1 MSPGPGPTRKL
12 MRPRGRRAGDPDAA
26 ARQGSLREHNLT
38 LVLRHII
45 EAPAPPSR
53 ADVAAATGLTRAT
66 VSVLVERLFQ
76 AELIRELEPTMPQRV
91 GRPAIPLAPA
101 SGTIAAIGLEVNV
114 DYLGACALDLSGDRL
129 AERVIAGDFRNS
141 DPRKVLAR
149 VAALAAE
156 VVTELQDQGIRL
168 VGACL
173 ALPGLVD
180 SRRGPLRNAPNL
192 GWRDLDVGAILGGHA
207 VFGTL
212 PLRVANE
219 ANLAARAEASA
230 DGQSKTFVYVS
241 GDIGIGAG
249 IVLNGEV
256 YRGRHGWSGEIG
268 HTVVD
273 PSGPQCSCGATGCL
287 ERYAGK
293 DALMLEAGLSP
304 EQPIGVLVEAA
315 ERGDERALRS
325 ITDAGRALGVALAN
339 LVNLV
344 DVDQIVLGGI
354 YAPLEPYLFDAVVA
368 QLRVRVLSAPWA
380 TVTVRAAKV
389 GAGAAMVGGAQ
400 AVLRRLIADP
410 ASWVDR
416 GRAPAAT

>member
-1 MSPGPGPTRKL
+1 MSTGPGPTRKL
-12 MRPRGRRAGDPDAA
+12 VRARGRRSGDPDAA

-45 EAPAPPSR
+45 EAPTPPSR

-66 VSVLVERLFQ
+66 VSALVDRLFQ
-76 AELIRELEPTMPQRV
+76 AQLIRELEPTMPQRV
-91 GRPAIPLAPA
+91 GRPAIPLAAA

-114 DYLGACALDLSGDRL
+114 DYLGACALDLTGARL

-141 DPRKVLAR
+141 DPREVLAQ

-156 VVTELQDQGIRL
+156 VVADLQGEGIRI

-180 SRRGPLRNAPNL
+180 SRLGPLRNAPNL
-192 GWRDLDVGAILGGHA
+192 GWRDLDVGAILSSHA
-207 VFGTL
+207 VFETL

-219 ANLAARAEASA
+219 ANLASRAEASA
-230 DGQSKTFVYVS
+230 DGHRKTFVYVS

-273 PSGPQCSCGATGCL
+273 PSGPLCSCGATGCL

-293 DALMLEAGLSP
+293 DALMLGAGLSP
-304 EQPIGVLVEAA
+304 DQPIEVLVEAA
-315 ERGDERALRS
+315 ERGDEDALRS
-325 ITDAGRALGVALAN
+325 IADAGRALGLALSN
-339 LVNLV
+339 FVNLV
-344 DVDQIVLGGI
+344 DVDHVVLGGI
-354 YAPLEPYLFDAVVA
+354 YAPLEPYLFDAVVE
-368 QLRVRVLSAPWA
+368 QLRARVLSAPWA

-389 GAGAAMVGGAQ
+389 GARAAMVGGAQ
-400 AVLRRLIADP
+400 TVLRRLIADP
-410 ASWVDR
+410 ASWVAGGD
-416 GRAPAAT
+416 

>member
-1 MSPGPGPTRKL
+1 MSTGPSPAR
-12 MRPRGRRAGDPDAA
+12 RPARSGGKRAGDRSA
-26 ARQGSLREHNLT
+26 ARQASLRVHNLT
-38 LVLRHII
+38 LVLRHIL
-45 EAPAPPSR
+45 EATSPPSR
-53 ADVAAATGLTRAT
+53 ADIATATGLTRAT
-66 VSVLVERLFQ
+66 VSVLVDRLLR
-76 AELIRELEPTMPQRV
+76 AELIRELEPLTQQRA

-101 SGTIAAIGLEVNV
+101 SGTIAAIGIEVNV
-114 DYLGACALDLSGDRL
+114 DYLGGCALDLAGEQV
-129 AERVIAGDFRNS
+129 AERIVTGDFRNS
-141 DPRKVLAR
+141 DPRLVLAR

-156 VVTELQDQGIRL
+156 VMTDLQNDGIRV

-180 SRRGPLRNAPNL
+180 SRSGPLRHAPNL
-192 GWRDLDVGAILGGHA
+192 GWRDLDVGLMLREHA
-207 VFGTL
+207 VFRGL
-212 PLRVANE
+212 PVRLANE
-219 ANLAARAEASA
+219 ANLAARAEATA
-230 DGQSKTFVYVS
+230 DGETDTFLYVS
-241 GDIGIGAG
+241 GDTGIGAG

-273 PSGPQCSCGATGCL
+273 PSGPLCSCGATGCL

-293 DALMLEAGLSP
+293 DVLMLEAGLSP
-304 EQPIGVLVEAA
+304 DQPIGVLVEAA

-368 QLRVRVLSAPWA
+368 QLRARVLSAPWA

-400 AVLRRLIADP
+400 AVLRRLIEDP
-410 ASWVDR
+410 ASWVA
-416 GRAPAAT
+416 GSA

>member
-1 MSPGPGPTRKL
+1 MSTGPSPAR
-12 MRPRGRRAGDPDAA
+12 RPARSGGKRAGDRSA
-26 ARQGSLREHNLT
+26 ARQASLRVHNLT
-38 LVLRHII
+38 LVLRHIL
-45 EAPAPPSR
+45 EATSPPSR
-53 ADVAAATGLTRAT
+53 ADIATATGLTRAT
-66 VSVLVERLFQ
+66 VSVLVGRLLR
-76 AELIRELEPTMPQRV
+76 AELIRELEPLTQQRA

-101 SGTIAAIGLEVNV
+101 SGTIAAIGIEVNV
-114 DYLGACALDLSGDRL
+114 DYLGGCALDLAGEQV
-129 AERVIAGDFRNS
+129 AERIVTGDFRNS
-141 DPRKVLAR
+141 DPRLVLAR

-156 VVTELQDQGIRL
+156 VMTDLQNDGIRV

-180 SRRGPLRNAPNL
+180 SRSGPLRHAPNL
-192 GWRDLDVGAILGGHA
+192 GWRDLDVGLMLREHA
-207 VFGTL
+207 VFRGL
-212 PLRVANE
+212 PVRLANE
-219 ANLAARAEASA
+219 ANLAARAEATA
-230 DGQSKTFVYVS
+230 DGETDTFLYVS
-241 GDIGIGAG
+241 GDTGIGAG

-273 PSGPQCSCGATGCL
+273 PSGPLCSCGATGCL

-293 DALMLEAGLSP
+293 DVLMLEAGLSP
-304 EQPIGVLVEAA
+304 DQPIGVLVEAA

-368 QLRVRVLSAPWA
+368 QLRARVLSAPWA

-410 ASWVDR
+410 ASWVAR
-416 GRAPAAT
+416 GD

>member
-1 MSPGPGPTRKL
+1 MSPGLGPTRKL
-12 MRPRGRRAGDPDAA
+12 VRPRGRRAGDPDAA
-26 ARQGSLREHNLT
+26 ARQGSVREHNLT
-38 LVLRHII
+38 LVLRQII
-45 EAPAPPSR
+45 EAPVPPSR

-76 AELIRELEPTMPQRV
+76 AELIRELEPATPQRV

-114 DYLGACALDLSGDRL
+114 DYLGACALDLSGERL
-129 AERVIAGDFRNS
+129 AERVIAGHFRNG
-141 DPRKVLAR
+141 DPLEVLAR

-156 VVTELQDQGIRL
+156 VVTQLQGQGIRL

-192 GWRDLDVGAILGGHA
+192 GWRDLDVGAILRAHA
-207 VFGTL
+207 VFDTL

-219 ANLAARAEASA
+219 ANLAARAEASF
-230 DGQSKTFVYVS
+230 DGQIRTFVYVS

-273 PSGPQCSCGATGCL
+273 PSGPLCSCGATGCL

-293 DALMLEAGLSP
+293 DVLMLEAGLSP
-304 EQPIGVLVEAA
+304 DQPIGVLVEAA

-368 QLRVRVLSAPWA
+368 QLRARVLSAPWA

-400 AVLRRLIADP
+400 AVLRRLIEDP
-410 ASWVDR
+410 ASWVA
-416 GRAPAAT
+416 GSA

>member
-1 MSPGPGPTRKL
+1 MSPGLGPTRKL
-12 MRPRGRRAGDPDAA
+12 VRPRGRRAGDPDAA
-26 ARQGSLREHNLT
+26 ARQGSVREHNLT

-45 EAPAPPSR
+45 EAPVPPSR

-76 AELIRELEPTMPQRV
+76 AELIRELEPTTPQRV

-114 DYLGACALDLSGDRL
+114 DYLGACALDLSGERL
-129 AERVIAGDFRNS
+129 AERVIAGQFRNG
-141 DPRKVLAR
+141 DPLEVLAR

-156 VVTELQDQGIRL
+156 VVTQLQGRGIRL

-192 GWRDLDVGAILGGHA
+192 GWRDLDVGAILRAHA
-207 VFGTL
+207 VFDTL

-219 ANLAARAEASA
+219 ANLAARAEASF
-230 DGQSKTFVYVS
+230 DGQIRTFVYVS

-249 IVLNGEV
+249 IVVNGEV

-273 PSGPQCSCGATGCL
+273 PSGPLCSCGATGCL

-304 EQPIGVLVEAA
+304 DQPIGVLVEAA

-368 QLRVRVLSAPWA
+368 QLRARVLSAPWA

-389 GAGAAMVGGAQ
+389 GAGPAMVGGAQ
-400 AVLRRLIADP
+400 AVLRRLIEDP
-410 ASWVDR
+410 TSWVAGGD
-416 GRAPAAT
+416 

>member
-1 MSPGPGPTRKL
+1 MSPGLGPTRKL
-12 MRPRGRRAGDPDAA
+12 VRPRGRRAGDPDAA
-26 ARQGSLREHNLT
+26 ARQGSVREHNLT
-38 LVLRHII
+38 LVLRQII
-45 EAPAPPSR
+45 EAPVPPSR

-76 AELIRELEPTMPQRV
+76 AELIRELEPTTPQRV

-114 DYLGACALDLSGDRL
+114 DYLGACALDLSGERL
-129 AERVIAGDFRNS
+129 AERVIAGHFRNG
-141 DPRKVLAR
+141 DPLEVLAR

-156 VVTELQDQGIRL
+156 VVTQLQGQGIRL

-192 GWRDLDVGAILGGHA
+192 GWRDLDVGAILRAHA
-207 VFGTL
+207 VFDTL

-219 ANLAARAEASA
+219 ANLAARAEASF
-230 DGQSKTFVYVS
+230 DGQIRTFVYVS

-249 IVLNGEV
+249 IVVNGEV

-273 PSGPQCSCGATGCL
+273 PSGPLCSCGATGCL

-304 EQPIGVLVEAA
+304 DQPIGVLVEAA

-368 QLRVRVLSAPWA
+368 QLRARVLSAPWA

-410 ASWVDR
+410 ASWVAGGD
-416 GRAPAAT
+416 

>member
-1 MSPGPGPTRKL
+1 MSTGPSPAR
-12 MRPRGRRAGDPDAA
+12 RPARSGGKRAGDRSA
-26 ARQGSLREHNLT
+26 ARQASLRVHNLT
-38 LVLRHII
+38 LVLRHIL
-45 EAPAPPSR
+45 EATSPPSR
-53 ADVAAATGLTRAT
+53 ADIATATGLTRAT
-66 VSVLVERLFQ
+66 VSVLVGRLLR
-76 AELIRELEPTMPQRV
+76 AELIRELEPLTQQRA

-101 SGTIAAIGLEVNV
+101 SGTIAAIGIEVNV
-114 DYLGACALDLSGDRL
+114 DYLGGCALDLAGEQV
-129 AERVIAGDFRNS
+129 AERIVTGDFRNS
-141 DPRKVLAR
+141 DPRLVLAR

-156 VVTELQDQGIRL
+156 VMTDLQNDGIRV

-180 SRRGPLRNAPNL
+180 SRSGPLRHAPNL
-192 GWRDLDVGAILGGHA
+192 GWRDLDVGLMLREHA
-207 VFGTL
+207 VFRGL
-212 PLRVANE
+212 PVRLANE
-219 ANLAARAEASA
+219 ANLAARAEATA
-230 DGQSKTFVYVS
+230 DGETDTFLYVS
-241 GDIGIGAG
+241 GDTGIGAG

-273 PSGPQCSCGATGCL
+273 PSGPLCSCGATGCL

-293 DALMLEAGLSP
+293 DVLMLEAGLSP
-304 EQPIGVLVEAA
+304 DQPIGVLVEAA

-368 QLRVRVLSAPWA
+368 QLRARVLSAPWA

-400 AVLRRLIADP
+400 AVLRRLIEDP
-410 ASWVDR
+410 ASWVA
-416 GRAPAAT
+416 GSA